1 MKQTTLVI
9 KDQVNVKFEGLDPLT
24 RRRISEA
31 LKFFVPYARHMPA
44 FKLGRW
50 DGKVGFATVG
60 GGTYLNLLDR
70 VLPLVIEDGYEIV
83 IDDRRPEFHFTFP
96 EITED
101 MFAKQG
107 KVWPEGHPIAG
118 EPVLLRDYQV
128 DAIKTYLANLQSIQ
142 SISTGAGKTLLTA
155 ALSAIVEDYG
165 RSIIIVPSK
174 SLVEQTE
181 EDYRNLGL
189 DVGVFYGDRKE
200 WGHKHTICTWQS
212 LTVFTKKEKRGDLDA
227 LGITFADF
235 IEDVVCVM
243 VDETHSAKANE
254 LKELLCGPMAH
265 IPIRWGLTGT
275 VPKEEYEYLSIVVSL
290 GPVVGEIRA
299 SDLQEIGV
307 LANCHVDILQLVD
320 EVDYS
325 QYADEYD
332 YLVTDRERLA
342 WIADYVIA
350 SSEVWGN
357 TLILV
362 DRIETGEFLQ
372 DHIADSTFISG
383 SVKTKDRKKEYKAV
397 HTADNKVII
406 ATYGVAAV
414 GINIPRIFNLILLE
428 AGKSPVRVIQS
439 IGRGIRKAHDKDFVN
454 IVDICS
460 TAKFAARHLTK
471 RRSYYK
477 DANYPHKTRKVD
489 FRRISVVDAIQQ
501 VMG

>member
-9 KDQVNVKFEGLDPLT
+9 RDQVNVKFDGLDPFT
-24 RRRISEA
+24 RRKISEA

-70 VLPLVIEDGYEIV
+70 VLPLVMEEGYDIV
-83 IDDRRPEFHFTFP
+83 IDDRREAFHFEFP
-96 EITED
+96 EVSED
-101 MFAKQG
+101 MFAKMG

-118 EPVLLRDYQV
+118 QPVELRDYQV
-128 DAIKTYLANLQSIQ
+128 GAIKTYLKNLQSIQ

-155 ALSAIVEDYG
+155 ALSAIVEEYG

-212 LTVFTKKEKRGDLDA
+212 LTVFSKKEKRGELDA
-227 LGITFADF
+227 LGITMADF
-235 IEDVVCVM
+235 LEEVVCVM

-275 VPKEEYEYLSIVVSL
+275 VPKEEYEYLSLVVSL
-290 GPVVGEIRA
+290 GEVVGEIKA
-299 SDLQEIGV
+299 SDLQDKGV
-307 LANCHVDILQLVD
+307 LANCHVDILQLIDSV
-320 EVDYS
+320 EYPT
-325 QYADEYD
+325 YHDEYE
-332 YLVTDRERLA
+332 YLCSDRDRLA
-342 WIADYVIA
+342 WIGDYVRA
-350 SSEVWGN
+350 LSETGN
-357 TLILV
+357 TVILV

-372 DHIADSTFISG
+372 EHIPGSTFING
-383 SVKTKDRKKEYKAV
+383 KVKTKDRSKEYKAV
-397 HTADNKVII
+397 QSSEDKIII

-414 GINIPRIFNLILLE
+414 GINIPRIFNLVLLE
-428 AGKSPVRVIQS
+428 AGKSFVRVIQS

-454 IVDICS
+454 IVDLCS
-460 TAKFAARHLTK
+460 TAKFSSRHISK
-471 RRSYYK
+471 RRSFYK
-477 DANYPHKTRKVD
+477 EANYPNKTRKVD
-489 FRRISVVDAIQQ
+489 FRKVSVVDAIQQ
-501 VMG
+501 VM